1 MSVQL
6 IVYPQNYQGFSNSN
20 NPSTE
25 LIVDGINFTPKKT
38 RGFEQLSKL
47 PEYSLQLINETDNN
61 LIHKLLNTHLKI
73 ILYF

>member
-25 LIVDGINFTPKKT
+25 LIVDGINFTTVNASDNFFVGQPNGLQEAINFYNPT
-38 RGFEQLSKL
+38 L
-47 PEYSLQLINETDNN
+47 PASSS
-61 LIHKLLNTHLKI
+61 
-73 ILYF
+73 